1 MNKFTTVITL
11 SALLLWS
18 AATTVHAGNNFQEEV
33 DTAASSGAGFTAKSV
48 GLLIGTAGIGLQGV
62 ATLGGN
68 WGLRAGL
75 QVLPS
80 IKLTQEDKI
89 GKIDVEHTY
98 KINAGNFHVLA
109 DYYLPVLRST
119 GFRLSA
125 GLGLFFAAKADVSSV
140 PLGDHYFGEIQI
152 NDERMGTV
160 ESKVT
165 RGGVAP
171 YLGTGFSHLVRAG
184 KFGLSLDLGSYYL
197 LAQPNV
203 KMSATGYL
211 TGNERNEAQ
220 LEKNLEGYRWAP
232 VVQIGLNYN
241 F

>member
-1 MNKFTTVITL
+1 MNNFTKVITL
-11 SALLLWS
+11 STMLLWS
-18 AATTVHAGNNFQEEV
+18 AAATVNAATNFQEEA
-33 DTAASSGAGFTAKSV
+33 DTATSGPGFTAKSV
-48 GLLIGTAGIGLQGV
+48 GLLIGTAGIGVQGV

-68 WGLRAGL
+68 WGLRAGV

-80 IKLTQEDKI
+80 IKLTQQDKI
-89 GKIDVEHTY
+89 GKTDVEHTY
-98 KINAGNFHVLA
+98 KINAGNLHVLA

-140 PLGDHYFGEIQI
+140 PVGSYYFGEIQI

-165 RGGVAP
+165 RGGLAP
-171 YLGTGFSHLVRAG
+171 YLGTGFSQLIHSG
-184 KFGLSLDLGSYYL
+184 KFGLSLDVGSYYL
-197 LAQPNV
+197 LSKPNV

-232 VVQIGLNYN
+232 VVQIGLHYN